1 MCAESRSG
9 VHGSITTGT
18 NIRRGELTDTASWLY
33 RCSALRAKLLAS
45 NIIDTRCTGCH
56 GFCSPYIINA
66 NGNLMKLACSV
77 AQFGNFVEMWI
88 VYVCIMRSD
97 ECTGEESLIGSPR
110 RGLASMHSIAE
121 VVQTHSLRAAVLLMP
136 RSFMSATTS
145 SWRTLSR
152 EMPNSLPTSNKVRLR
167 PSPIP

>member
-9 VHGSITTGT
+9 IHGSITTGT

-33 RCSALRAKLLAS
+33 RCSTLRAKLLTS
-45 NIIDTRCTGCH
+45 NIIAARCTGCH

-88 VYVCIMRSD
+88 VYVCFMRSD
-97 ECTGEESLIGSPR
+97 ECTSDESRKGYSH
-110 RGLASMHSIAE
+110 RGTVS
-121 VVQTHSLRAAVLLMP
+121 
-136 RSFMSATTS
+136 
-145 SWRTLSR
+145 
-152 EMPNSLPTSNKVRLR
+152 
-167 PSPIP
+167 